1 MLNGVIL
8 QKLQSL
14 DQALVELRSL
24 GRVSVGQLRKDWRT
38 SRAVERN
45 LQVMVEIVI
54 DVCQRMISLAGQT
67 PASTGREAVERCVE
81 LGILSRPETY
91 EKMIQFRNFIV
102 QRYEKVDVGILV
114 DIVNCRLDDFEC
126 FRTEI
131 LQYVQAH

>member
-131 LQYVQAH
+131 L

>member
-8 QKLQSL
+8 QKMQSL

-102 QRYEKVDVGILV
+102 HRYEKVDVRILV
-114 DIVNCRLDDFEC
+114 DIVNCHLDDFEC